1 MSKSGRKHKFGE
13 KIRAVRERKGFTLKE
28 VAAKAA
34 VSESLV
40 SQIERNK
47 VSPSVD
53 TLLAVADA
61 LEIDYEYLFRDHR
74 QKKRVTIVRAD
85 QRQSMVRNKVSLQQL
100 SVLDEIPREHS
111 IEAFLLEIAPGG
123 EKGDPEYGHSGREF
137 GVILEGSAQLDYG
150 YETYELNRGDTVSF
164 QSDIPHLFKNS
175 GDTVLKAIWVVT
187 PPRRLFRN

>member
-1 MSKSGRKHKFGE
+1 LSKSGRKHKFGE

>member
-13 KIRAVRERKGFTLKE
+13 KIRAVRERKGYTLKE

-74 QKKRVTIVRAD
+74 QKKRVAIVRAD
-85 QRQSMVRNKVSLQQL
+85 QRQRMVRNTFSLQQL
-100 SVLDEIPREHS
+100 SVLDEIPGEHS

-123 EKGDPEYGHSGREF
+123 EKGDPEYGHAGREF
-137 GVILEGSAQLDYG
+137 GIVLEGSAQLDYG

-175 GDTVLKAIWVVT
+175 GETVLKAIWVVT
-187 PPRRLFRN
+187 PPRKLFRG